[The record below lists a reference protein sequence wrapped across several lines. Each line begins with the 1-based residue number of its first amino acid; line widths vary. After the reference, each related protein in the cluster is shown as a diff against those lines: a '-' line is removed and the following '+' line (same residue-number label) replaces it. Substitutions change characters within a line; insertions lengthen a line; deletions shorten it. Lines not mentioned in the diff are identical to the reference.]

1 MQGAVHKI
9 RRQWRGGRDQKF
21 VNIYQQIGVKN
32 CRHGGG
38 VCQKFRNNQ
47 TSFMDGPQAIKDD
60 NLQNAFLIERRQQK
74 SS

>member
-1 MQGAVHKI
+1 ME
-9 RRQWRGGRDQKF
+9 RGKGQKF
-21 VNIYQQIGVKN
+21 VNIYQLIGVKKTADMAE
-32 CRHGGG
+32 GG
-38 VCQKFRNNQ
+38 CQKSRKKMP